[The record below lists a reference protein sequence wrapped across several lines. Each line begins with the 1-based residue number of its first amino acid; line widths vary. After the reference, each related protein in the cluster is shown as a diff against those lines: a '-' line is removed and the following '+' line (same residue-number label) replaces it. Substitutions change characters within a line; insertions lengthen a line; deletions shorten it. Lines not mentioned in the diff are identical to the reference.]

1 MTDSQ
6 RFQQFVG
13 VVLVVSAL
21 TPRVAS
27 AQTNTSATAPKG
39 SQANAAPSPA
49 PTVRVVPPKT
59 YDEIYEKYLAS
70 ARGLAVAPGT
80 WMADLTTDPNARRLN
95 DLVTIRVV
103 ESISA
108 SGSADSNIGKAS
120 SGNIKL
126 PLPSA
131 WWDPTMGRITP
142 FSAETKF
149 NGSGET
155 NRTTELSATMTAR
168 VIEVLPNGDLVVQGV
183 RELDI
188 NGDRNLVVLSG
199 VIRAMDVMP
208 GNVVPSTRIGQLR
221 ISTLSQGL
229 IKDSLTPGYLIRLLN
244 KIF

>member
-27 AQTNTSATAPKG
+27 AQTNTSAPAPKG